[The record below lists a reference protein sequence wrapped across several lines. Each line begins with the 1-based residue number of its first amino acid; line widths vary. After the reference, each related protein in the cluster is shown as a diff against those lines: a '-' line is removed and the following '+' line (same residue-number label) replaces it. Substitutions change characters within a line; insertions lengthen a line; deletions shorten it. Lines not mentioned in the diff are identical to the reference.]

1 MVNQPRGLYH
11 FDVRK
16 VEPCGVLDLDSGLSK
31 DIYQSPLSYFEDQ
44 DIGRD

>member
-1 MVNQPRGLYH
+1 MVNQPRGLH

-16 VEPCGVLDLDSGLSK
+16 VEPCGVLDLDSLSK
-31 DIYQSPLSYFEDQ
+31 ENYQTSLSYFEDQ